1 MEGEV
6 IGFLNIYDR
15 GYHQLMPAKK
25 NGQRTLVRDS
35 GILVV
40 ESADLLL
47 RAASVAVTR
56 SGNEPAVNR
65 AKISN
70 FVSNGG
76 KEKWPIDLFCDIWEA
91 WTFRVNFMYLGYQS

>member
-35 GILVV
+35 GILVA
-40 ESADLLL
+40 ESGESLL
-47 RAASVAVTR
+47 RAASVAVSR
-56 SGNEPAVNR
+56 SGNERAVNR

-70 FVSNGG
+70 FVSNLMEEKKSG
-76 KEKWPIDLFCDIWEA
+76 K
-91 WTFRVNFMYLGYQS
+91 